1 MKSYRLTND
10 FHRTEATVRPTFD
23 KYGEATLSH
32 RQVLRAQRE
41 LCGMSD
47 CMCSAHG
54 ARGGEYWID
63 DTCAHY
69 ERVVDK
75 TYHLHRT
82 PRNWHDHDT
91 IVMDVEQGLPEIG

>member
-1 MKSYRLTND
+1 MKTYTLTND
-10 FHRTEATVRPTFD
+10 FHRTEVQVRPTFN

-32 RQVLRAQRE
+32 RQVLRAQRA

-47 CMCSAHG
+47 CYCSAHG

-69 ERVVDK
+69 ERLLDK
-75 TYHLHRT
+75 TYNLHRT
-82 PRNWHDHDT
+82 PKHWDDDT
-91 IVMDVEQGLPEIG
+91 IVMDDPFPVTKEA